1 MTGSTSQEEEPYEV
15 LEELV
20 CSQTA
25 EELKKQ
31 CRKII
36 DSTIVQNREEYHALG
51 EYLKADVDD
60 FVTEMQNTAKHHRLY
75 RTVILT
81 GFGCFLRTV

>member
-60 FVTEMQNTAKHHRLY
+60 FVTEMQNTAKRHRLY

-81 GFGCFLRTV
+81 GFGCF

>member
-1 MTGSTSQEEEPYEV
+1 MQSDSRGV
-15 LEELV
+15 
-20 CSQTA
+20 
-25 EELKKQ
+25 KKQ

-60 FVTEMQNTAKHHRLY
+60 IVTEMQNTAKHHRLHG
-75 RTVILT
+75 TVVLT
-81 GFGCFLRTV
+81 DFGYL